1 MNSMFELATQEEIDK
16 LRSSAGS
23 ASDGGDKSE
32 ESLELEDLDVCR
44 QLFFVKFYYLY

>member
-44 QLFFVKFYYLY
+44 QFFC